1 MSRHPL
7 RLRFAI
13 AIASG
18 VACFATATPA
28 QEAQSSQSVAEAAA
42 RAKEAKKKSTAKSKV
57 LTEDDL
63 SAKTPKAGDQG
74 IANPQGET
82 TAPPAA
88 AAATGGAAETA
99 KEKPSGAK
107 KEDDPEVVRL
117 KAQLAEAEQDFDLA
131 KREAAL
137 ANDTYYSNPDHARD
151 TAGKAKLDG
160 LQQQVNDKQ
169 RVVQEL
175 KDKLTALGV
184 APTSAAPA
192 APPAPRN

>member
-1 MSRHPL
+1 MLRHHL
-7 RLRFAI
+7 RLWFAV
-13 AIASG
+13 ALASG
-18 VACFATATPA
+18 IACFAAVTQA
-28 QEAQSSQSVAEAAA
+28 QEAQASQSVAEAAA

-63 SAKTPKAGDQG
+63 SAKKAKAGEQPV
-74 IANPQGET
+74 ANPQGET

-88 AAATGGAAETA
+88 TGAEGTAEAA
-99 KEKPSGAK
+99 KEKPSATK

-117 KAQLAEAEQDFDLA
+117 RAQLAVAEQDLDLA

-169 RVVQEL
+169 KVVQEL
-175 KDKLTALGV
+175 KDQLTALGV
-184 APTSAAPA
+184 APTAAAPA
-192 APPAPRN
+192 APPAPRS